1 MIYFAG
7 LIPTRS
13 VLPVAEEETAEDE
26 IQLVKPKPTESGA
39 TWLDIAGGVLGLAVF
54 IVGVILIYTVFTS
67 SGELYRE
74 IEPALAQAAASPET
88 AQEGAVVASPEGP
101 SLMQVL
107 AQFGLRFLWLLLR
120 ALLGCLIA
128 AMGAK
133 LAGAH
138 RGKRT

>member
-1 MIYFAG
+1 M
-7 LIPTRS
+7 
-13 VLPVAEEETAEDE
+13 AEDNTAEDD
-26 IQLVKPKPTESGA
+26 IQLVKRKPTESGA
-39 TWLDIAGGVLGLAVF
+39 TWLDIAGGVLGLVVF

-67 SGELYRE
+67 AGELYRE
-74 IEPALAQAAASPET
+74 IEPALAG
-88 AQEGAVVASPEGP
+88 AQVSAEATPEGAVVASPGGP
-101 SLMQVL
+101 SLTQVL